1 MLRLLV
7 IIRQEG
13 SALCVSGLGL
23 LLAEGELTA
32 LRYSGAHDERQAEQC
47 GHNDEGK
54 DPLES
59 NDLALELSNAQ
70 GRRQEAE
77 PEAKDV
83 VLLECQFGDSAGE
96 FPAAK
101 THMVNYKEEQ
111 AVDQERPDED
121 VGENPSNQAALMRYH
136 DGTVPVCSKS
146 SVRIAR

>member
-32 LRYSGAHDERQAEQC
+32 LRYSGAHDERQGEQH
-47 GHNDEGK
+47 GHYDEGE

-59 NDLALELSNAQ
+59 DDLALELSDAQ
-70 GRRQEAE
+70 GCRQEAE

-83 VLLECQFGDSAGE
+83 VLIGCQFANSAGE

-111 AVDQERPDED
+111 AIDQERPNEG
-121 VGENPSNQAALMRYH
+121 VGENPSNQATLMRNH
-136 DGTVPVCSKS
+136 DGAVPV
-146 SVRIAR
+146 